1 MIDPMHDDPT
11 RVQLPAQVTSARV
24 VVILPGD
31 IGLNAA
37 IAPIE
42 VLVQEGF
49 NVFSL
54 PAAADLTAAQLH
66 SIFGSRIFLGVHDI
80 ADTEQARRLIDEQA
94 RFACHLNA
102 FEAEAMLL
110 DAGVPVFAGALT
122 PLEAAQTWQRGVSA
136 VQISPAGI
144 FGNSYATHLAAML
157 PGVTLATRGAE
168 SSFEVRAWLGA
179 GAAATFVGE
188 KLLGDALRGGDLAE
202 LRARAKPFVE
212 AREPQKK

>member
-94 RFACHLNA
+94 GFASHLNA
-102 FEAEAMLL
+102 FEAEAMLGRVRL
-110 DAGVPVFAGALT
+110 ASAQDAASAARLARLGLPVEAMVAPVMLKAAVAAVETPTLPFALPPRNRVA
-122 PLEAAQTWQRGVSA
+122 
-136 VQISPAGI
+136 
-144 FGNSYATHLAAML
+144 LAASTH
-157 PGVTLATRGAE
+157 PGEETAVLEGFA
-168 SSFEVRAWLGA
+168 S
-179 GAAATFVGE
+179 
-188 KLLGDALRGGDLAE
+188 
-202 LRARAKPFVE
+202 ARTASP
-212 AREPQKK
+212 